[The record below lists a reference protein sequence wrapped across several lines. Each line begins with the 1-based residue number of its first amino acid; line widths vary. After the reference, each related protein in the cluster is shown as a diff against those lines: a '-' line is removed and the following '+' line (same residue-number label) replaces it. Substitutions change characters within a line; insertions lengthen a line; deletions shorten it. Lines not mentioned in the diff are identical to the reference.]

1 MVEPCKGTQGEKG
14 KINNMFEF
22 YSERVIG
29 LLLPALPFNIR
40 RLKFHSVN
48 SKDLLLMPGM
58 DLFFFNQMR
67 KRAAHHYIK
76 KEKNLRRL
84 KQTHQGKA

>member
-1 MVEPCKGTQGEKG
+1 MFNNRDKYMVEPCKGTQGEKG

-22 YSERVIG
+22 YSGRVIG

-58 DLFFFNQMR
+58 DLFFLIKCARELRIIILRR
-67 KRAAHHYIK
+67 KRI
-76 KEKNLRRL
+76 
-84 KQTHQGKA
+84 

>member
-1 MVEPCKGTQGEKG
+1 MVEPYKGTQGEKG

-58 DLFFFNQMR
+58 DLFF
-67 KRAAHHYIK
+67 
-76 KEKNLRRL
+76 
-84 KQTHQGKA
+84 